1 MTVCVYD
8 MDRTITRGGSWVPWL
23 VFWVRREAPWR
34 LFLLP
39 LLGLAML
46 GYGLKLLD
54 RGGLKALGHRLMMG
68 RRVARA
74 RVAAAAEAYAEQLV
88 ATGVFPGARAAIAAD
103 RARGATLVLATASN
117 AYYVDAI
124 ARRLGFDVVLAT
136 PSTWIGDAL
145 SWQLGGDNC
154 YGIAK
159 DARVAAW
166 LAQAGVGGVGAGG
179 GAVAFAFTSDHESD
193 LPLFERALAS
203 GGTVRVANPSPRLR
217 AIAGQRGWPV
227 SDWGVPHRS
236 LWERA

>member
-1 MTVCVYD
+1 MTISVYD

-34 LFLLP
+34 LLLLP

-54 RGGLKALGHRLMMG
+54 RGQLKALGHRLLMG

-74 RVAAAAEAYAEQLV
+74 RVAAAAEAYAEQV
-88 ATGVFPGARAAIAAD
+88 VSSGVFAGARAAIAED
-103 RARGATLVLATASN
+103 RERQAILVLATASN
-117 AYYVDAI
+117 TYYVDAI

-136 PSTWIGDAL
+136 PSTWLDDDL
-145 SWQLGGDNC
+145 LWQLGGDNC
-154 YGIAK
+154 YGMAK

-166 LAQAGVGGVGAGG
+166 LEQAGAG
-179 GAVAFAFTSDHESD
+179 AFAFTSDHESD

-217 AIAGQRGWPV
+217 SIAGQRGWPV
-227 SDWGVPHRS
+227 IDWGVSHRS